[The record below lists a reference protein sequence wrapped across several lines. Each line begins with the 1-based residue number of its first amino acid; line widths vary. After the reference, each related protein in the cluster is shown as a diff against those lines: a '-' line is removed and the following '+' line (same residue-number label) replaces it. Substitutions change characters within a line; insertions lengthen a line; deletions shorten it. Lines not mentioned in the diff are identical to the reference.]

1 MNFMNKPK
9 EFTLEER
16 RNGKKGSVDSVIG
29 TDYAILFQKGL
40 MDFMFSASY
49 PFQHL
54 NHLI

>member
-40 MDFMFSASY
+40 MGLHVFSFI
-49 PFQHL
+49 PFSTP
-54 NHLI
+54 